1 MHTQADGL
9 RLLELRN
16 SLGHQTARPRESRPS
31 TYSRGRSRR
40 PSPRRLC
47 ARSVLHSS
55 DGSDGFMTWSMLL
68 GRFLSF
74 RGHPAGDANG
84 TGFAPPEAVPFL
96 GPSRPSQF
104 QRASTRNPRYVGCLL
119 EPLSKQASTSAN
131 DMSRKGLPHAEL
143 SFNPPNYIPPDLFG
157 RHTEGWC
164 RHASLRKSLRW
175 TMFAP
180 CSASPFGPVSR
191 LQQTSKRRTS
201 KNNASGRSPGHSCGS
216 AGNQRD
222 VSDKTLRHHKD
233 RFARRRVFLPTLSV
247 PVYIL
252 RTNAIQHNAHDW
264 SCFAVLSFELETVFG
279 IRIDPPSVARPEA
292 ATYSR
297 RLSRSLPLRPWFLGD
312 ATCVTSCLQKRY
324 AARTPIPW
332 PKCHMR
338 RRHSTSKLQAIR
350 PSIGDPFEIGGGAP
364 SASDGGQIFCIR
376 EKHIRE
382 VRPQSSWQMDC
393 GCATAGALTLK
404 MLRRPG
410 LITAGD
416 IGHALAMSDDKKFRR
431 NVPPKRSLALAAAG
445 IVPRR
450 RGAVE

>member
-1 MHTQADGL
+1 MHTQTDGS

-16 SLGHQTARPRESRPS
+16 SLGRQTARPRESRLS
-31 TYSRGRSRR
+31 TYPRGRSRH

-55 DGSDGFMTWSMLL
+55 DGGDGFMTWSMLL

-74 RGHPAGDANG
+74 RDHPAGDANG
-84 TGFAPPEAVPFL
+84 TGFAPPEVVPFL

-104 QRASTRNPRYVGCLL
+104 QRASTRSPRYVGCLL
-119 EPLSKQASTSAN
+119 EPL
-131 DMSRKGLPHAEL
+131 
-143 SFNPPNYIPPDLFG
+143 I
-157 RHTEGWC
+157 
-164 RHASLRKSLRW
+164 
-175 TMFAP
+175 
-180 CSASPFGPVSR
+180 
-191 LQQTSKRRTS
+191 
-201 KNNASGRSPGHSCGS
+201 
-216 AGNQRD
+216 
-222 VSDKTLRHHKD
+222 
-233 RFARRRVFLPTLSV
+233 
-247 PVYIL
+247 YIL

-264 SCFAVLSFELETVFG
+264 SCFAILSFELETVFG
-279 IRIDPPSVARPEA
+279 IRIDPPSVARPKA

-297 RLSRSLPLRPWFLGD
+297 RLSRSLPLRPCFLGD
-312 ATCVTSCLQKRY
+312 ATCVTSYLQKRY

-338 RRHSTSKLQAIR
+338 RRHSIR
-350 PSIGDPFEIGGGAP
+350 PSYGDPFEIGGGAP
-364 SASDGGQIFCIR
+364 SASDEGQIFCIR
-376 EKHIRE
+376 EKQIRE

-393 GCATAGALTLK
+393 GCATAGALTLN

-410 LITAGD
+410 LITAGG
-416 IGHALAMSDDKKFRR
+416 IGHALPMSDDKKFRR